1 MSQSEQMGKMEKNCS
16 QGLGEECSIK
26 DKVELNR
33 RAIKDKAE
41 AVDTVEYHMKSIRVC
56 GRFCMGQNN
65 GGVFRIIRILET
77 EA

>member
-1 MSQSEQMGKMEKNCS
+1 MEKNCS

-41 AVDTVEYHMKSIRVC
+41 AVDTVEYHIVLLFMICVC
-56 GRFCMGQNN
+56 RENHASC
-65 GGVFRIIRILET
+65 T
-77 EA
+77 A